1 MQPDTSPDSSEL
13 YVLDSPYE
21 VARWRPLVNWL
32 LVIPHTVIVFLL
44 GYLAMV
50 VIFFYWWAL
59 LFTGRLNP
67 GMYGFLA
74 MVERY
79 NVRAEAFLLGF
90 SQKYPPFAFK
100 TGADD
105 DNEYPAVTL
114 DLPAPP
120 ASTPRSNLFNWI
132 LAIPHYIVL
141 WVLSIGAF
149 VVLILGWF
157 AVLILGRWPRGMR
170 DFLVRLTNYNYRV
183 WVYIAMVETSYPKFG
198 LNPEPVNP

>member
-1 MQPDTSPDSSEL
+1 MQPDTSPENSDH

-32 LVIPHTVIVFLL
+32 LVIPHTVIVTIL

-67 GMYGFLA
+67 GMYGLLA

-79 NVRAEAFLLGF
+79 NVRAEAFLVGF
-90 SQKYPPFAFK
+90 SQSYPPFAFK

-105 DNEYPAVTL
+105 DNKYPGVTL
-114 DLPAPP
+114 NLPTPP
-120 ASTPRSNLFNWI
+120 ASTPRRNLFNWF

-141 WVLSIGAF
+141 LILGIGAF

-157 AVLILGRWPRGMR
+157 TVHSGQVATRH
-170 DFLVRLTNYNYRV
+170 
-183 WVYIAMVETSYPKFG
+183 A
-198 LNPEPVNP
+198 

>member
-1 MQPDTSPDSSEL
+1 MQAETSPENNNH

-32 LVIPHTVIVFLL
+32 LVIPHTVIVVLM
-44 GYLAMV
+44 GYVAML

-79 NVRAEAFLLGF
+79 NVRTEAFLLGF
-90 SQKYPPFAFK
+90 SASYPPFAFN

-114 DLPAPP
+114 NLPTPP
-120 ASTPRSNLFNWI
+120 SSTPRRHLFNWI
-132 LAIPHYIVL
+132 LAIPHSIVL
-141 WVLSIGAF
+141 LILNIGAL
-149 VVLILGWF
+149 VVWILGWF

-183 WVYIAMVETSYPKFG
+183 WVYTAMVETSYPKFG
-198 LNPEPVNP
+198 LNP

>member
-1 MQPDTSPDSSEL
+1 MQPDTSPENSDH

-32 LVIPHTVIVFLL
+32 LVIPHLVISTVL

-90 SQKYPPFAFK
+90 SQK
-100 TGADD
+100 
-105 DNEYPAVTL
+105 
-114 DLPAPP
+114 LP
-120 ASTPRSNLFNWI
+120 T
-132 LAIPHYIVL
+132 
-141 WVLSIGAF
+141 
-149 VVLILGWF
+149 
-157 AVLILGRWPRGMR
+157 
-170 DFLVRLTNYNYRV
+170 VRLQYRC
-183 WVYIAMVETSYPKFG
+183 
-198 LNPEPVNP
+198 

>member
-1 MQPDTSPDSSEL
+1 M
-13 YVLDSPYE
+13 
-21 VARWRPLVNWL
+21 
-32 LVIPHTVIVFLL
+32 
-44 GYLAMV
+44 
-50 VIFFYWWAL
+50 
-59 LFTGRLNP
+59 
-67 GMYGFLA
+67 
-74 MVERY
+74 
-79 NVRAEAFLLGF
+79 GF
-90 SQKYPPFAFK
+90 SQSYPPFAFN

-105 DNEYPAVTL
+105 DNSYPGVTL
-114 DLPAPP
+114 NLPAPP

-183 WVYIAMVETSYPKFG
+183 WVYTAMVETSYPKFG